1 MPDIIDH
8 NGNLYYTG
16 MIPATA
22 KLSFAPRFSPV
33 ASKAEIVDLIQAP
46 TRIKKRDI
54 FGASWI
60 KNQESLGSCNGQ
72 AAAGALQ
79 RALWLA
85 GREKETLSGEFLYS
99 QMNGGHDRGSML
111 DDGMKLIRDVGA
123 PPYKDRHRMKYKSS
137 DFTPEDF
144 RDANERKAFEVLGV
158 DTELELAE
166 GLAKGAV
173 GVVAVH
179 ADNNFMKLDSNGI
192 AGGNSRGAG
201 NHAVGVDDVKIVNG
215 ELCFDFF
222 NSWSTN
228 YGDQG
233 RAYLTWDKH
242 LKKTNQYHYFYLI
255 TAARTTNTDEIPEP
269 KELSH

>member
-1 MPDIIDH
+1 MSDVIDH
-8 NGNLYYTG
+8 NGQLYYTG
-16 MIPATA
+16 MIPAAA
-22 KLSFAPRFSPV
+22 KLSFAPRYSPV
-33 ASKAEIVDLIQAP
+33 ASKAEIVDLIQSP
-46 TRIKKRDI
+46 TRVKKRDL
-54 FGASWI
+54 FGASEI
-60 KNQESLGSCNGQ
+60 KDQESLGSCNGF

-85 GREKETLSGEFLYS
+85 GRDKENLSGEFLYS
-99 QMNGGHDRGSML
+99 QMNGGRDAGSML
-111 DDGMKLIRDVGA
+111 DDGMKLIKDVGA
-123 PPYKDRHRMKYKSS
+123 PPYKDRHRLKYKSS

-179 ADNNFMKLDSNGI
+179 ANNSFMKLDKNGI
-192 AGGNSRGAG
+192 AGGANGPG
-201 NHAVGVDDVKIVNG
+201 NHAVLVDDVTIKDG
-215 ELCFDFF
+215 MLCFDHA
-222 NSWSTN
+222 NSWGLN

-242 LKKTNQYHYFYLI
+242 LKQPNQYHYFYLI
-255 TAARTTNTDEIPEP
+255 TAARTTNTDDIPEP
-269 KELSH
+269 EAN

>member
-1 MPDIIDH
+1 MSDVIDH

-16 MIPATA
+16 MIPAAA
-22 KLSFAPRFSPV
+22 KLSFAPRYSPV
-33 ASKAEIVDLIQAP
+33 ASKAEIVDLIHAP
-46 TRIKKRDI
+46 TRIKKRDV

-60 KNQESLGSCNGQ
+60 RNQEDRGACNGF
-72 AAAGALQ
+72 AAAQALQ

-85 GREKETLSGEFLYS
+85 GRDKEILSGEFLYS
-99 QMNGGHDRGSML
+99 QMNGTPSRDVGSML
-111 DDGMKLIRDVGA
+111 DDGMKLIKDVGA
-123 PPYKDRHRMKYKSS
+123 PPYKDRHRRKFKSS

-179 ADNNFMKLDSNGI
+179 ANNSFMKLDKNGI
-192 AGGNSRGAG
+192 AGGTNGPG
-201 NHAVGVDDVKIVNG
+201 NHAVGVDDVKIING
-215 ELCFDFF
+215 ELCFDMF

-242 LKKTNQYHYFYLI
+242 LKQPNQYHYFYLI
-255 TAARTTNTDEIPEP
+255 TAARTTNTDDIPEP
-269 KELSH
+269 QKVN

>member
-1 MPDIIDH
+1 MSDVIDYK
-8 NGNLYYTG
+8 GQLYYTG
-16 MIPATA
+16 MNASET
-22 KLSFAPRFSPV
+22 KLSFAPRYSPV

-46 TRIKKRDI
+46 TRIKKRDL

-60 KNQESLGSCNGQ
+60 RNQEDRGACNGF
-72 AAAGALQ
+72 AAAQALQ

-85 GREKETLSGEFLYS
+85 GRDKEILSGEFLYS
-99 QMNGGHDRGSML
+99 QMNGGRDVGSML
-111 DDGMKLIRDVGA
+111 DDGLKLLMDVGA
-123 PPYKDRHRMKYKSS
+123 PPYKDRHRRKFKPS

-179 ADNNFMKLDSNGI
+179 ADNNFMRLDSNGI
-192 AGGNSRGAG
+192 AGGNRSGAG
-201 NHAVGVDDVKIVNG
+201 NHAVGVDDVTIKNG
-215 ELCFDFF
+215 ELCFDMF

-233 RAYLTWDKH
+233 RAYLTWNKH
-242 LKKTNQYHYFYLI
+242 LKQPNQYHYFYLI
-255 TAARTTNTDEIPEP
+255 TAARTTNTDDIPEP
-269 KELSH
+269 QRVS

>member
-1 MPDIIDH
+1 MNDVIDYK
-8 NGNLYYTG
+8 GRLYYTG
-16 MIPATA
+16 MNTAPA
-22 KLSFAPRFSPV
+22 KLSFAPRYSPS
-33 ASKAEIVDLIQAP
+33 ASKSEIIDLIQSP
-46 TRIKKRDI
+46 TRVKKRDI

-60 KNQESLGSCNGQ
+60 RDQQSRGSCNGF
-72 AAAGALQ
+72 AAAQALQ

-85 GREKETLSGEFLYS
+85 GRKKETLSGEFLYS
-99 QMNGGHDRGSML
+99 QMNGGRDAGSML
-111 DDGMKLIRDVGA
+111 DDGMKLLMDVGA
-123 PPYKDRHRMKYKSS
+123 PPYKDRHRLKYKSS

-166 GLAKGAV
+166 GVAKDAV

-179 ADNNFMKLDSNGI
+179 ANNSFMKLDKNGV
-192 AGGNSRGAG
+192 AGSANGAG
-201 NHAVGVDDVKIVNG
+201 NHAVLVDDVEIIDG
-215 ELCFDFF
+215 ELCFDQA
-222 NSWSTN
+222 NSWGTN

-242 LKKTNQYHYFYLI
+242 LKQPNKHHYFYLI
-255 TAARTTNTDEIPEP
+255 TAVRTTNTDDIPEP